1 MENGLHIDDH
11 EKLWIIERYLEQMK
25 EIIAAPIDPSKGGW
39 SYVMH
44 ALHATAAKIQTFTKQ
59 DNQ

>member
-1 MENGLHIDDH
+1 MHIDDH

-25 EIIAAPIDPSKGGW
+25 QIIAAPIDPEKGGW

-44 ALHATAAKIQTFTKQ
+44 ALHSTAQKIEKLTEEETA
-59 DNQ
+59 